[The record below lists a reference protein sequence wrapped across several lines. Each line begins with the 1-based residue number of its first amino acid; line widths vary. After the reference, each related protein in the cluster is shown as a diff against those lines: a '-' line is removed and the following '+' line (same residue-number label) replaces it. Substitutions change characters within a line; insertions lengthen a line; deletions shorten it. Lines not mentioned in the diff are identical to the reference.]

1 MGSLSPVRPRRDPDP
16 GAASTHVAQ
25 DRSLGAR
32 EAGPTQPVEG
42 HTFPAI
48 EIAEPT
54 EVRPGPSAASTHIAR
69 DRSVA
74 VREGRPPLR
83 TGQKLSSRGQPAPE
97 PEDDSLLF
105 HDTAATHAARGRT
118 TVSWD
123 LLPRFAQDRT
133 RTPVRLAHTSPRI
146 GAWLFGTDGCRS
158 VEDRTPW
165 PRDCQPTSRRW
176 TAARFAASL
185 APMPLVAGQPCHGI
199 VVPNPPETGFL
210 PLRG

>member
-1 MGSLSPVRPRRDPDP
+1 MRSLSSSRPRRDPDP

-97 PEDDSLLF
+97 PADDSLLF
-105 HDTAATHAARGRT
+105 HDTAATRAARGRT
-118 TVSWD
+118 SVSWD
-123 LLPRFAQDRT
+123 LVPRAAQDRT

-158 VEDRTPW
+158 GEDRTPC
-165 PRDCQPTSRRW
+165 PRDCQPTSRRR
-176 TAARFAASL
+176 TASCFAAKL
-185 APMPLVAGQPCHGI
+185 APTPLVAGHPHLAI
-199 VVPNPPETGFL
+199 TFVEPPKAG
-210 PLRG
+210 PGPRRG